1 MHIDKKRNLIYH
13 LTISGYELAT
23 LISLARWVAEGA
35 EGELTPEALTQLK
48 QVISNYDKATEQLS
62 EHESR

>member
-1 MHIDKKRNLIYH
+1 MHIEKKRSLIYN

-35 EGELTPEALTQLK
+35 EGELTAEALTQLK
-48 QVISNYDKATEQLS
+48 QVVSNYDRAAEQLA
-62 EHESR
+62 EHEAS

>member
-1 MHIDKKRNLIYH
+1 MHIEKKRSLIYH

-35 EGELTPEALTQLK
+35 EGELTPEALCQLK
-48 QVISNYDKATEQLS
+48 QVVSNYDRAAEQLA